1 MACPDAERLQKPSK
15 VQGRFTLRLAESVLL
30 LRRLGQAII
39 ATDDDSEERL
49 LAKAGVIG
57 PERVWVVA

>member
-30 LRRLGQAII
+30 LRRLGQAI